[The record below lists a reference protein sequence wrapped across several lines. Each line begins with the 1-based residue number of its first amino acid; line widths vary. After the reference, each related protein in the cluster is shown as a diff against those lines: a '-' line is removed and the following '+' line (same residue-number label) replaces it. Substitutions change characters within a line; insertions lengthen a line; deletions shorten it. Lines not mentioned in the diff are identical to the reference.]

1 MALKD
6 KDVVLG
12 VKSDARLAAEI
23 RGRVLDGTLS
33 CAEAFSVSDRAGVP
47 PLDVGR
53 TVDVLKVKLS
63 HCQLGLFGY
72 PGPGKGWDR
81 SGAGMGPVPDG
92 LEAAIKRRAGRE
104 GRMTCSDLWDLAALY
119 GVPRILAGDTADRV
133 GIRIGDCQLGAF

>member
-1 MALKD
+1 MVLKD
-6 KDVVLG
+6 KPIAPG
-12 VKSDARLAAEI
+12 VKPDARLFAEI

-33 CAEAFSVSDRAGVP
+33 CAEAFSVADRATVP

-53 TVDVLKVKLS
+53 AADVLKIKLS

-72 PGPGKGWDR
+72 PGRGKGWDR

-104 GRMTCSDLWDLAALY
+104 GRVTCSDLWDLAELY
-119 GVPRILAGDTADRV
+119 GTPRILVGDAADRL
-133 GIRIGDCQLGAF
+133 GIRIIECQLGAF